1 MSISTLQTP
10 SGRTPEQDA
19 VICALIG
26 LARAAEAKEIPAGT
40 GPVLFASLAA
50 AMPENTLS
58 ASAANDLISQIHE
71 QKAIIA
77 PDCAACPSPC
87 GRTAD
92 FLPEDLNRTDDGLF
106 EERNRLL
113 KKLSEQAR
121 TEWTRILA
129 DQEDPEITRLFMDC
143 VFMAGY
149 AYEKE
154 LFAQYFEKLESYST
168 RALHSRAL

>member
-1 MSISTLQTP
+1 MSLSTTTTL

-26 LARAAEAKEIPAGT
+26 LSRAAEAKEIPAGT
-40 GPVLFASLAA
+40 APVLFAALASA
-50 AMPENTLS
+50 TPGSPLS
-58 ASAANDLISQIHE
+58 ASAANDLVEQIHK
-71 QKAIIA
+71 QKTIIS

-92 FLPEDLNRTDDGLF
+92 FLPEDLNRTDGGLF

-113 KKLSEQAR
+113 EKLSQLAKL
-121 TEWTRILA
+121 EWKHILA
-129 DQEDPEITRLFMDC
+129 DREDPEITRLFMDC

-149 AYEKE
+149 AYEKG
-154 LFAQYFEKLESYST
+154 LFAPYFEKLD
-168 RALHSRAL
+168 ALNI

>member
-1 MSISTLQTP
+1 MSISTSQTP

-26 LARAAEAKEIPAGT
+26 LARATEAKEIPAGT
-40 GPVLFASLAA
+40 APVLFAS
-50 AMPENTLS
+50 
-58 ASAANDLISQIHE
+58 
-71 QKAIIA
+71 

-92 FLPEDLNRTDDGLF
+92 FLPEDLNRTDDSLF

-154 LFAQYFEKLESYST
+154 LFAPYFEKLESYST
-168 RALHSRAL
+168 RSLHSRAL

>member
-1 MSISTLQTP
+1 MSLSTTTNT

-26 LARAAEAKEIPAGT
+26 LSRAAEAKEIPDGT
-40 GPVLFASLAA
+40 APVLFAALSSVT
-50 AMPENTLS
+50 PGSPLS
-58 ASAANDLISQIHE
+58 ASASRDLVEQIHK

-87 GRTAD
+87 GRTSD
-92 FLPEDLNRTDDGLF
+92 FLPEDL
-106 EERNRLL
+106 
-113 KKLSEQAR
+113 
-121 TEWTRILA
+121 ILA
-129 DQEDPEITRLFMDC
+129 EQEDPEITRLFMDC

-154 LFAQYFEKLESYST
+154 LFAPYFEKLA
-168 RALHSRAL
+168 ALND

>member
-1 MSISTLQTP
+1 MSLSTTTNT

-26 LARAAEAKEIPAGT
+26 LSRAAEAKEIPAGT
-40 GPVLFASLAA
+40 APVLFAALSSVAPGGSL
-50 AMPENTLS
+50 S
-58 ASAANDLISQIHE
+58 SSAANDLVEQIHR
-71 QKAIIA
+71 QKAIIS
-77 PDCAACPSPC
+77 PDCASCPSPC

-92 FLPEDLNRTDDGLF
+92 FLPEDLNRTGDGLF
-106 EERNRLL
+106 EDRNRLL
-113 KKLSEQAR
+113 AELSQHAK
-121 TEWTRILA
+121 TEWKRILA

-154 LFAQYFEKLESYST
+154 LFAPYFEKLA
-168 RALHSRAL
+168 ALND

>member
-1 MSISTLQTP
+1 MSISTSQTP

-40 GPVLFASLAA
+40 APVLFASLAA
-50 AMPENTLS
+50 AMPGNTLS

-92 FLPEDLNRTDDGLF
+92 LNRTDDGLF

-121 TEWTRILA
+121 TEWTRILT

-154 LFAQYFEKLESYST
+154 LFAPYFEKLESYST
-168 RALHSRAL
+168 RSLHSRAL